1 MNSCEFVTFISAVA
15 CSLSNCCSK
24 DELSLLAAVFSQLGD
39 TLATILTREEIC
51 CKDNN
56 QKDNDDSKCA
66 CESMDEKRQS
76 EDSSCSQNEKSSDKK

>member
-15 CSLSNCCSK
+15 CSLTNCYSK

-51 CKDNN
+51 CRDDDKGS
-56 QKDNDDSKCA
+56 DSKGV
-66 CESMDEKRQS
+66 DEAKAVKRQGG
-76 EDSSCSQNEKSSDKK
+76 DSAETQKENASGRE